1 MRFTNFILLTCFVA
15 MAMPAAGQEITH
27 RGRDALTWLNA
38 FRAKDGRAPLRLSGD
53 LTNAAGGHAADMAR
67 QGFFSHTGS
76 EGSGIGE
83 RARRAGYRFCF
94 IAENIAKGSRD
105 VTGVLQGWAG
115 SPGHRKNML
124 ARDADEVAL
133 VEGPGRIW
141 VMVLGR
147 DGC

>member
-1 MRFTNFILLTCFVA
+1 MRVLKLILVACFVTLSW
-15 MAMPAAGQEITH
+15 PVAAQEVTD
-27 RGRDALTWLNA
+27 RGREALTWLNG
-38 FRAKDGRAPLRLSGD
+38 FREQNGRAPLRLSGE
-53 LTNAAGGHAADMAR
+53 LAKAAGGHAADMAR
-67 QGFFSHTGS
+67 RGFFSHTGS
-76 EGSGIGE
+76 DGSGIGE
-83 RARRAGYRFCF
+83 RARRADYRFCF

-133 VEGPGRIW
+133 VEGPGHIW